1 MIVGGSESVR
11 AREGDKAMQ
20 NATARRYATSMP
32 ADDAPTLL
40 APRPISRREFN
51 RMVEAGVF
59 EGGERI
65 ELLRGVLVRMS
76 PQSSRHAY
84 AVRRLD
90 RLFQLALQGQVEVC
104 AQLPFAALGDT
115 QPKPD
120 LTLVPPGDYLDD
132 HPPEAYLV
140 VEVAN
145 SSLERDRVIK
155 RAIYAEC
162 GVPEYWVVNLV
173 AGTVEVHTDPS
184 DGDYATKR
192 TYARGTAI
200 PLSAFP
206 DVSLRVDDFLPPLS
220 KTP

>member
-1 MIVGGSESVR
+1 
-11 AREGDKAMQ
+11 MQ
-20 NATARRYATSMP
+20 NATSRRYATGMP
-32 ADDAPTLL
+32 DDASTLL
-40 APRPISRREFN
+40 SPRPISRREFN

-65 ELLRGVLVRMS
+65 ELLRGVVVRMS

-115 QPKPD
+115 QPEPD

-155 RAIYAEC
+155 RAIYAEN
-162 GVPEYWVVNLV
+162 GVPEYWVVNLI

-184 DGDYATKR
+184 DGDYATKQ
-192 TYARGTAI
+192 TFPRGSSI
-200 PLSAFP
+200 VLHAFP
-206 DVSLRVDDFLPPLS
+206 GVSVPVDDFVPPAAAE
-220 KTP
+220 